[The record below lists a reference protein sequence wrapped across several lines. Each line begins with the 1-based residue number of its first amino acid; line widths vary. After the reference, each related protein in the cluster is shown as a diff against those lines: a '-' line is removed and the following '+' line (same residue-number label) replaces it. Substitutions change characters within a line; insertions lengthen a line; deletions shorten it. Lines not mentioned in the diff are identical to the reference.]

1 MSLYSVGFICNINIC
16 MMICVTYIDV
26 CTIQVMPKAR
36 RTRLLR
42 KLTGDNNSTDQQSDQ
57 AEADPILVRKK
68 QPFLRSKSTIDIPDH
83 SRNPG
88 RSNRVSDRGSDV
100 SGSDLD
106 GPGARRGG
114 RINNNN
120 SRYQSKVQS
129 APAQMAR
136 GRAGAAG
143 GGAAGGRRGPTDSTG
158 RLITLDGLSKVPAR
172 KQPLSPLKAPAAQPR
187 GRRRQAADPSDSES
201 SPISKRKPALRSGGL
216 ISSNKATSRST
227 YNTALNSVAEPLGA
241 PELSSDASHMAHIA
255 LQRAYKQQHDP
266 VWQAQQEQ
274 QLQQQVQMQ
283 ALQAQM
289 QQQLQSLN
297 TSFQNNFPSM
307 VSGGTGLLSQSSI
320 APHSLPAGYPGT
332 AAGMPPLDAHQQA
345 LLQQHM
351 LLQQQQQQ
359 MQLQMQMQQQPLS
372 TSSPYPDQL
381 PVVSAS
387 VLPETSNSNNS
398 NNNHSASTQH
408 QMLASARTE
417 KLSPTVSPFPQQ
429 QQLGSLSARKQS
441 SPQPS
446 PRPAAAINAKSTA
459 PAEAPIASSL
469 ASSSSNAP
477 TTVSTGS
484 TAATVTAAAAGTSR
498 RYQLGDLDSP
508 PTQSEDEQDGEDNPY
523 DEKPD
528 SRQAVQHHKV
538 PSGHSSP
545 VGAPAQRI
553 PSATSPGTGRG
564 LASPTSSTGSPTGSP
579 IPSPAPPIKELDAE
593 EQLVEEMV
601 NMDLDTALQR
611 LQKYQTSSYAS
622 VKAGTDVQGD
632 VLGYA
637 KPGATA
643 TLAKH
648 ARNLSGHLSA
658 AEQHLAQYRSLADGY
673 MM

>member
-1 MSLYSVGFICNINIC
+1 
-16 MMICVTYIDV
+16 
-26 CTIQVMPKAR
+26 MPKAR

-57 AEADPILVRKK
+57 AEPDPMLVRKK
-68 QPFLRSKSTIDIPDH
+68 QPFLRSKSTIDIPDR

-106 GPGARRGG
+106 GPEARRGG

-136 GRAGAAG
+136 GRAGAAS

-172 KQPLSPLKAPAAQPR
+172 KQPLSPLKAPAVQPR

-216 ISSNKATSRST
+216 ISGNKATSRST
-227 YNTALNSVAEPLGA
+227 YNTAPNGVAEPLGV
-241 PELSSDASHMAHIA
+241 PELSSNASHMAHIA

-289 QQQLQSLN
+289 QQQLQNLN

-332 AAGMPPLDAHQQA
+332 AAAGMPPLDAHQQA

-372 TSSPYPDQL
+372 TSSPYPDQ
-381 PVVSAS
+381 VVSTS
-387 VLPETSNSNNS
+387 VLPEASNSYPNS

-408 QMLASARTE
+408 QVLASARTE

-429 QQLGSLSARKQS
+429 QGSLSARKQS

-446 PRPAAAINAKSTA
+446 PRPAAAVTAKSTA
-459 PAEAPIASSL
+459 PAEATVAASL
-469 ASSSSNAP
+469 ALSSSNAP

-484 TAATVTAAAAGTSR
+484 TAAVAVPTQSTTVTAAAAGTSR

-508 PTQSEDEQDGEDNPY
+508 PTQSEDEQEGEDNPY

-528 SRQAVQHHKV
+528 SRQAVQDHKV
-538 PSGHSSP
+538 LSGHSSP
-545 VGAPAQRI
+545 AGYPTQLI

-564 LASPTSSTGSPTGSP
+564 LASPTSSTGSPTDSP
-579 IPSPAPPIKELDAE
+579 IPSPSPPIKELDAE